1 MESLIVLVS
10 PPSLQL
16 FFLLRLLFSFGPSS
30 NIRDGK
36 LTVQQE
42 EAAEEKALPCARK
55 LAGDNKDKKKSNWGR
70 PLARSVGRRAA
81 DGAIANDAI
90 TNFARRPGEGETE
103 RGEEERARQRATVVE
118 CE

>member
-16 FFLLRLLFSFGPSS
+16 FFPLRLLFSFGPSS

-42 EAAEEKALPCARK
+42 EEKAAEEEALPRARK
-55 LAGDNKDKKKSNWGR
+55 PAAGDNKDNKAERIQSST
-70 PLARSVGRRAA
+70 AR
-81 DGAIANDAI
+81 IKCCYNK
-90 TNFARRPGEGETE
+90 
-103 RGEEERARQRATVVE
+103 
-118 CE
+118 